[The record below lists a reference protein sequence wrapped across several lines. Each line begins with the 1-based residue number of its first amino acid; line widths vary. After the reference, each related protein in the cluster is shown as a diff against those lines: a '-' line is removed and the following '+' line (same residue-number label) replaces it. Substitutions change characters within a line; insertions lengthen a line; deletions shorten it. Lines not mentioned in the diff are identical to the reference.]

1 MSEWGV
7 FYLELGLKTRDR
19 SKIVMTSEHLT
30 SFLFLSFGV
39 THILFNYNYQL
50 VPLDVWTDGPLM
62 AKLYLK
68 SFDSCLPHLNVP
80 SVAILRKK
88 SVRAS

>member
-7 FYLELGLKTRDR
+7 FDLELGLKTRDR
-19 SKIVMTSEHLT
+19 SKIVMTSEHFT
-30 SFLFLSFGV
+30 SFLFLFFGV

-50 VPLDVWTDGPLM
+50 VPLDGWMDGPLT

-68 SFDSCLPHLNVP
+68 SFDCCLPRLNVS

-88 SVRAS
+88 RRTS